1 MTLNSVTDSEHLR
14 EVDPDGDDGLH
25 LHLALDP
32 GVAADRCP
40 VVDVEADVVPHSD
53 PVPGVAAEPRL
64 GVDPE
69 VDVVPHSDPDPGVTA
84 EHRLGVDPEVDV
96 GPHSDPVPGVAAE
109 HRLGADPEVD
119 VGPLSDPGHGMVAE
133 HRPGVDP
140 EVDVGL
146 HPARIPDAAAADDDH
161 RARTRDAACRSSAV
175 SGGTRDWRGSDHPNS
190 FQY

>member
-25 LHLALDP
+25 LHLHLALDP

-40 VVDVEADVVPHSD
+40 VVDVEADVV
-53 PVPGVAAEPRL
+53 
-64 GVDPE
+64 
-69 VDVVPHSDPDPGVTA
+69 
-84 EHRLGVDPEVDV
+84 
-96 GPHSDPVPGVAAE
+96 PHSDPVPGVAAE

-140 EVDVGL
+140 EAYVDL
-146 HPARIPDAAAADDDH
+146 HPARILDAAAADEDH

-175 SGGTRDWRGSDHPNS
+175 SGGTRDWHGSDHPNS

>member
-14 EVDPDGDDGLH
+14 EVDPDVDDGLH

-32 GVAADRCP
+32 GVAADRC
-40 VVDVEADVVPHSD
+40 
-53 PVPGVAAEPRL
+53 L
-64 GVDPE
+64 GVDAE
-69 VDVVPHSDPDPGVTA
+69 VDVGPLSDPGHVVVA
-84 EHRLGVDPEVDV
+84 EHRLGV
-96 GPHSDPVPGVAAE
+96 
-109 HRLGADPEVD
+109 DPEVD

-140 EVDVGL
+140 AVDVDL
-146 HPARIPDAAAADDDH
+146 HPARIPDAAAADEDH
-161 RARTRDAACRSSAV
+161 RARTRGAACRSSAV

>member
-53 PVPGVAAEPRL
+53 PVPGVAAE
-64 GVDPE
+64 
-69 VDVVPHSDPDPGVTA
+69 
-84 EHRLGVDPEVDV
+84 HRLGVDPEVDV
-96 GPHSDPVPGVAAE
+96 G
-109 HRLGADPEVD
+109 L
-119 VGPLSDPGHGMVAE
+119 L
-133 HRPGVDP
+133 
-140 EVDVGL
+140 
-146 HPARIPDAAAADDDH
+146 PARIPDAAAADDDH

>member
-1 MTLNSVTDSEHLR
+1 MPPRVAAGHGNCLQMARDSVTASEHLR
-14 EVDPDGDDGLH
+14 EVDPDVDDGLH

-53 PVPGVAAEPRL
+53 PVPGVA
-64 GVDPE
+64 
-69 VDVVPHSDPDPGVTA
+69 A

-140 EVDVGL
+140 EAYVDL
-146 HPARIPDAAAADDDH
+146 HPARILDAAAADEDH

-175 SGGTRDWRGSDHPNS
+175 SGGTRDWHGSDHPNS